1 MRNSFIIIML
11 CCYSLGCFAQ
21 LATVEPP
28 QAERTVPL
36 LPGGQ
41 LQVQPSGEV
50 LVTEESA
57 EPEKGRWQRRR
68 VIQGTFV
75 FARNRV
81 RTRMESGGFTLRH
94 EIELGRKPH
103 PAVLML
109 WEQGDRQVMVLLRR
123 LELNRTECLE
133 GEVQDGK

>member
-1 MRNSFIIIML
+1 MFYRFREALARFMYGRYGSDQLNRFLIVIFFVVFIANI
-11 CCYSLGCFAQ
+11 
-21 LATVEPP
+21 
-28 QAERTVPL
+28 
-36 LPGGQ
+36 
-41 LQVQPSGEV
+41 
-50 LVTEESA
+50 
-57 EPEKGRWQRRR
+57 
-68 VIQGTFV
+68 